1 MIQLPWFWRIL
12 LVVVIATMAAPM
24 LTGIDSGLSP
34 SSPWSGQVDAVPA
47 WLRFWL
53 MGILFPTFLAS
64 LFFLRRSTE
73 ARVAVAGFV
82 LSHVPMMLDLFPVTV
97 GVVGLMHLLCWS
109 PALVLLAKRRPN
121 VPSRSPFGLW
131 VHAMLF
137 VIAVSLAF
145 DLRDALLYF
154 VF

>member
-1 MIQLPWFWRIL
+1 MIQLSWFWRIV
-12 LVVVIATMAAPM
+12 LVVVIVTMAAPTI
-24 LTGIDSGLSP
+24 LGIDSGLSP
-34 SSPWSGQVDAVPA
+34 SSPWSGQVGAVPD

-53 MGILFPTFLAS
+53 MGVLFPTFLAS

-73 ARVAVAGFV
+73 ARVAAGGFI
-82 LSHVPMMLDLFPVTV
+82 LSHVPMMLDLFQVTV
-97 GVVGLMHLLCWS
+97 GVVGVMHLVCWS
-109 PALVLLAKRRPN
+109 PALVLLTKKR
-121 VPSRSPFGLW
+121 PSVGLQSPFGLW

-137 VIAVSLAF
+137 VISVSLAF